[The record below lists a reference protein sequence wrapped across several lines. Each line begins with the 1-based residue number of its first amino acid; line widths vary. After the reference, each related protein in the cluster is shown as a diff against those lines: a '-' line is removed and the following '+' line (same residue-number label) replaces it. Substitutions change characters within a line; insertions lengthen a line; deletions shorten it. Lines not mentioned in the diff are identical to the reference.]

1 MKKRNLLPISVAMLS
16 MLLGVGALQNPTF
29 AAPAHSGFSD
39 EVFYGLVVR
48 SALKDENA
56 NTNQLLTSAQL
67 AQVTDLFWRPHCS
80 PSYSNRTII
89 ASLKGLEFLPNLE
102 VFRPGVCSTEGI
114 AHFDFSGNPKLKK
127 VWIENGTDDNKT
139 MDLSKSPLVEDVLFL
154 GVNSKIKLYL
164 SSTPPKKIFN
174 VAAWEGNGRT
184 GIVPDSSTRATKPSG
199 LGAEPKEDTE
209 EYYELDLSKH
219 TYLNDSN
226 TDGITH
232 DQMTN
237 EQLRAKD
244 EKCSTYDAKTKIVK
258 IKASCVADGLKTV
271 TMVHTYTA
279 NGRDYTSE
287 FEINLNLVKVLAAN
301 IVDGKISG
309 AVSEYALPVGASL
322 DTDKYLK
329 APSGYT
335 LKSTEVVGLGKEI
348 VLKTGDAK
356 PTIAKAD
363 EKNLTML
370 STSTATRKYAGIT
383 NNTTEEIIVLYNYE
397 KAAEE
402 DLKIPNTSATDKT
415 DTKET
420 EKKSSVKSPDTGAS
434 TKDHGYLVA
443 FLSALPLL
451 AGIVASTR
459 YYIKTRRSIKL
470 D

>member
-1 MKKRNLLPISVAMLS
+1 MKKRNLLPISAAMLS
-16 MLLGVGALQNPTF
+16 MLLGAGALQNPTF
-29 AAPAHSGFSD
+29 AAPAHPGFDD
-39 EVFYGLVVR
+39 EVLYRTIVQGLYR
-48 SALKDENA
+48 DHTKTAG
-56 NTNQLLTSAQL
+56 QLLTNEQL
-67 AQVTDLFWRPHCS
+67 LEVTHVGPYATC
-80 PSYSNRTII
+80 PAT
-89 ASLKGLEFLPNLE
+89 ASRAEYINSLRGLELLPNLE
-102 VFRPGVCSTEGI
+102 VFMPGLCSTKNI
-114 AHFDFSGNPKLKK
+114 TRFDFSSNPKLKK
-127 VWIENGTDDNKT
+127 VWIENGPGENAT
-139 MDLSKSPLVEDVLFL
+139 MDLSKNPLVDDIMFN
-154 GVNSKIKLYL
+154 GVIIFSSSMPKIIYN
-164 SSTPPKKIFN
+164 TTIDKKNHGETKI
-174 VAAWEGNGRT
+174 
-184 GIVPDSSTRATKPSG
+184 IPDRSMRASKPSG

-219 TYLNDSN
+219 EYLNDSN
-226 TDGITH
+226 TKEITR
-232 DQMTN
+232 DQISN
-237 EQLRAKD
+237 EQLKPKD
-244 EKCSTYDAKTKIVK
+244 ERCSTYDAQTKIVK

-287 FEINLNLVKVLAAN
+287 FEIDLNLVKVLAAN
-301 IVDGKISG
+301 IIDGKISG
-309 AVSEYALPVGASL
+309 AVREAYLPVGASL

-348 VLKTGDAK
+348 ALKAGDTK

-363 EKNLTML
+363 EKTLTIL
-370 STSTATRKYAGIT
+370 SASTDARKYAGIT
-383 NNTTEEIIVLYNYE
+383 DNTTEEIIVLYNYE

-402 DLKIPNTSATDKT
+402 EDLEIPNTSATDKT

-451 AGIVASTR
+451 AGIVAGTR
-459 YYIKTRRSIKL
+459 YYIKTRKSIKL

>member
-1 MKKRNLLPISVAMLS
+1 MKKKNLLPISAAMLS
-16 MLLGVGALQNPTF
+16 MLLGAGALQNPTF
-29 AAPAHSGFSD
+29 AAPAHPGFQD
-39 EVFYGLVVR
+39 DVFYAAVLEEYYGRQGNYTGNEV
-48 SALKDENA
+48 
-56 NTNQLLTSAQL
+56 LTSAQL
-67 AQVTDLFWRPHCS
+67 S
-80 PSYSNRTII
+80 TITQLQDASDSI
-89 ASLKGLEFLPNLE
+89 CPVGGNHERIKSLKGIELLPNLE
-102 VFRPGVCSTEGI
+102 VFSLSTCSPNI
-114 AHFDFSGNPKLKK
+114 AYFDFTNNLRLKEVQLEGGSGLIKDAIL
-127 VWIENGTDDNKT
+127 
-139 MDLSKSPLVEDVLFL
+139 DLSKNTQVDSV
-154 GVNSKIKLYL
+154 LYL
-164 SSTPPKKIFN
+164 GTKTKATIKVSSTPPKKIFN
-174 VAAWEGNGRT
+174 VGAWESNGQT

-199 LGAEPKEDTE
+199 LGAEPKGDTE

-258 IKASCVADGLKTV
+258 IKASCVANGLKTV
-271 TMVHTYTA
+271 TMVHTYTVV
-279 NGRDYTSE
+279 GQDFTSE
-287 FEINLNLVKVLAAN
+287 FEIDLNLIKILAADL
-301 IVDGKISG
+301 IDGKISG
-309 AVSEYALPVGASL
+309 AVREAYLPVGASL

-348 VLKTGDAK
+348 ALKTGDTK

-363 EKNLTML
+363 EKALTML
-370 STSTATRKYAGIT
+370 STSTTTRKYAGIT
-383 NNTTEEIIVLYNYE
+383 DNTTEEIIVLYNYE

-402 DLKIPNTSATDKT
+402 EDLEIPNTSA

-451 AGIVASTR
+451 AGIVAGTR
-459 YYIKTRRSIKL
+459 YYIKTRKSIKL